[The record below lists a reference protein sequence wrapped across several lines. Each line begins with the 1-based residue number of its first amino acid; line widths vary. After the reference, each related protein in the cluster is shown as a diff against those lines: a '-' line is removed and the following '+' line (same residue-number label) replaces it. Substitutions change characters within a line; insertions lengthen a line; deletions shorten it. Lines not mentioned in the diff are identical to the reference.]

1 MKEIWILSSRQL
13 LAQAKGMKAHSVH
26 NLILPPS
33 HQETNRQSHSHVLLI
48 FHFSLKLLPN
58 LVIVLLR
65 NEGHGS
71 QGFGSWRGTVIRSP
85 TQIKGIRGRRG
96 FTSFWWC
103 PAALKGGAAC
113 SSQIGA
119 PPWTICSRSHTRLM
133 NAHSVHVTT
142 KQPCKQSANKL
153 SLFKKKEVYRI
164 TPKNTSS

>member
-13 LAQAKGMKAHSVH
+13 LAQVKGMKAHSVH

-71 QGFGSWRGTVIRSP
+71 QAFGSWRGTIIRSP
-85 TQIKGIRGRRG
+85 TQIKGIRGR
-96 FTSFWWC
+96 
-103 PAALKGGAAC
+103 KGLPHFGDA
-113 SSQIGA
+113 QQ
-119 PPWTICSRSHTRLM
+119 H
-133 NAHSVHVTT
+133 
-142 KQPCKQSANKL
+142 
-153 SLFKKKEVYRI
+153 
-164 TPKNTSS
+164 